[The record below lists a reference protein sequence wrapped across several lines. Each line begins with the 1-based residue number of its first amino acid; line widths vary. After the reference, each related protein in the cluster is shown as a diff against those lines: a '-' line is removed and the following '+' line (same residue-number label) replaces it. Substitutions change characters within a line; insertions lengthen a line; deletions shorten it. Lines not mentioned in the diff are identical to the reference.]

1 MANKTVLVVLES
13 ASYDVRTNVANFISS
28 ADVENGQLFSR
39 GALSSDAD
47 KSEVYAIATP
57 ATATLSGLFMAYAP
71 EDLIVTLAD
80 GTKYKLDNLNPQN
93 FVNTAGYVF
102 SGFKPELGDK
112 ILITAEGFTGA
123 KGGSDVY
130 GVATDGQDK
139 MVWGTSV
146 GNGLT
151 FKLDKVSY
159 ISIPTGAIGSQ
170 RVVAYQMRC
179 VVA

>member
-1 MANKTVLVVLES
+1 MANQTVLVVLES
-13 ASYDVRTNVANFISS
+13 AAYDVRTNIANFISS

-39 GALSSDAD
+39 GALSTDAD
-47 KSEVYAIATP
+47 KSEVYAIGVP
-57 ATATLSGLFMAYAP
+57 ATATLSGLFMAFAP

-80 GTKYKLDNLNPQN
+80 GTQYKLDNLNPQN
-93 FVNTAGYVF
+93 FTNIAGKVF
-102 SGFKPELGDK
+102 SGFRPTLGDK

-130 GVATDGQDK
+130 GVATDGQSK

-146 GNGLT
+146 GNGVT
-151 FKLDKVSY
+151 FVLEKTSY
-159 ISIPTGAIGSQ
+159 ISIAKGAIGSQ